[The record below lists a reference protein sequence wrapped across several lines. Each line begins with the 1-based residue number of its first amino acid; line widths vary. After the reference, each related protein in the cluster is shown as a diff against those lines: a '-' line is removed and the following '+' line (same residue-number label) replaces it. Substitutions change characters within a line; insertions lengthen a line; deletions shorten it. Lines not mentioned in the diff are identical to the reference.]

1 MIQKSALEGEA
12 AGKKQ
17 KEGLIHMMTVEE
29 MRRRKRQL
37 EYTNAQLS
45 NMTDIPLGTLNK
57 ILSGASKH
65 PRPEN
70 LKALERVLQDT
81 NYLYGYRSAAPF
93 MVEDTPAAHG
103 EQAADEPREKQPGE
117 FTVEDYYAL
126 PDDQRVELI
135 DGVFYDMA
143 APTVEHQ
150 LLTGSVYAQFLAYIR
165 RKKGKCTPLVSPV
178 DVKLDTDNKTMVQ
191 PDVIVVCNKDRITDR
206 VVLGGPDFVLEV
218 VSPASVIKD
227 YLKKAAKYEAAG
239 VREYW
244 IVDPISR
251 RVLTYD
257 FVEGA
262 VPGVYPLSG
271 KVGVAIFDQE
281 LQIDFDEYQEFL

>member
-1 MIQKSALEGEA
+1 
-12 AGKKQ
+12 
-17 KEGLIHMMTVEE
+17 MTVEE

-37 EYTNAQLS
+37 GYTNAQLS

-57 ILSGASKH
+57 ILSGASKK

-70 LKALERVLQDT
+70 LKALEQVLEDT
-81 NYLYGYRSAAPF
+81 NYIYGYRSAAPF
-93 MVEDTPAAHG
+93 MVKEEAVAYGVPA
-103 EQAADEPREKQPGE
+103 QADEQEGREKQPGE

-150 LLTGSVYAQFLAYIR
+150 LLTGSVHAQFLSFIR
-165 RKKGKCTPLVSPV
+165 RKKGKCIPLVSPV
-178 DVKLDTDNKTMVQ
+178 DVKLDADNKTMVQ
-191 PDVIVVCNKDRITDR
+191 PDVVVVCDRERITDR

-218 VSPASVIKD
+218 VSPSSVMRD
-227 YLKKAAKYEAAG
+227 YIKKAAKYEEAG

-244 IVDPISR
+244 IADPLSR
-251 RVLTYD
+251 RVMTYD
-257 FVEGA
+257 FTEGN
-262 VPGVYPLSG
+262 VPGLYPLSG
-271 KVGVAIFDQE
+271 KIGVAIFDQE